1 MLFSEFYKIMVKKVT
16 FVGFRGK
23 GGDRPLLDPPLA
35 CTPCVVAQN
44 WPARKSSEAV
54 TNSMTKFRWAAV
66 LRSFFC
72 FHLRMKQLLDSKH
85 RVCIWESCLLK
96 RIFISFNKRLKL
108 VKWQVH
114 NVVNTQLLFA
124 ERAIQTPRPVLAAVP
139 GGHAAESAGIE
150 TENTAVRGN
159 RQRHLVLSK
168 TEMKRPPAIQ
178 YRSTHNAAC
187 LQTIDDVCWAG
198 LHEDFVPAGSQ
209 RLWRDAQN
217 SECCWKIFVF
227 QIQCKLR
234 VWL

>member
-1 MLFSEFYKIMVKKVT
+1 
-16 FVGFRGK
+16 
-23 GGDRPLLDPPLA
+23 
-35 CTPCVVAQN
+35 
-44 WPARKSSEAV
+44 
-54 TNSMTKFRWAAV
+54 MTKFRWAAV

-178 YRSTHNAAC
+178 YRSTHKQSMMVAELVSMKTSYLPVLSVC
-187 LQTIDDVCWAG
+187 DVMRKTPSVAG
-198 LHEDFVPAGSQ
+198 KSLFFKYSVSCASG
-209 RLWRDAQN
+209 
-217 SECCWKIFVF
+217 
-227 QIQCKLR
+227 CKLCS
-234 VWL
+234 